1 MKGTCFVLSLALIG
15 IPLSA
20 AAQGTAPRAPRDPK
34 WTFEVLAGGALGSSP
49 GGGGGSASPGL
60 PVGETFT
67 TEGGT
72 PSRAVASWYFGDGAT
87 LFNQVRQQFA
97 SLGAQFP
104 GMVPLDEA
112 LGSAALSRGSGATF
126 GVRVTRKITNRL
138 ALEVSVQNSQGKLTL
153 SDEARNGI
161 EAARA
166 GFDTAFRG
174 LFGTMPQTNLQVT
187 SAATLP
193 GDVSGSQGSVTGA
206 LRITLTKSG
215 RIETYL
221 TAGAGRVTNSAEVA
235 EVRMRGAYQF
245 RFLDTYAFSE
255 VDNATIRYSE
265 GESSTIGVFGGGL
278 AFDLSSRQGIRL
290 DVRVHAGDSTIKTT
304 LEASPT
310 TNTSL
315 PALGLPSNTSP
326 AIQFS
331 NTAALKSSL
340 SGKLAETDVFTGS
353 GMETRVLATIGYYFR
368 F

>member
-1 MKGTCFVLSLALIG
+1 MKVTPFVLASALIAV
-15 IPLSA
+15 PLSA
-20 AAQGTAPRAPRDPK
+20 AAQGTARKVPKDPK
-34 WTFEVLAGGALGSSP
+34 WTFEVIAGGAMSSSP
-49 GGGGGSASPGL
+49 GDGSGSAAPGL

-72 PSRAVASWYFGDGAT
+72 PSRAVHSWYFGDGAT

-104 GMVPLDEA
+104 GIVPLDEA
-112 LGSAALSRGSGATF
+112 LGSAALSRGTGATF
-126 GVRVTRKITNRL
+126 GARLTRKITNRV

-153 SDEARNGI
+153 SEEARTGI

-166 GFDTAFRG
+166 SFDSAFRG
-174 LFGTMPQTNLQVT
+174 LFDTMPQTGLQVT

-193 GDVSGSQGSVTGA
+193 GAVSGSQTSITGA
-206 LRITLTKSG
+206 VRITLTKKG
-215 RIETYL
+215 RIETYV
-221 TAGAGRVTNSAEVA
+221 TAGAGRVTNSGEVA

-255 VDNATIRYSE
+255 VDSATIRYSE
-265 GESSTIGVFGGGL
+265 SESATIGVFGGGL
-278 AFDLSSRQGIRL
+278 AFDVSSRQGVRL
-290 DVRVHAGDSTIKTT
+290 DVRVHAGDSSVKTT
-304 LEASPT
+304 LQSSPV
-310 TNTSL
+310 NNASL

-340 SGKLAETDVFTGS
+340 SGRLSETDVFTGS
-353 GMETRVLATIGYYFR
+353 GLETRVLATIGYFFR